1 MSQSV
6 VFDPLVAVWLLWALG
21 ALAGVLLGVALWR
34 GLAGWALRALAA
46 GFLLAALAGPSLQQE
61 DRKPLSDIVILVV
74 DQSASQKLSDRAAQT
89 AAAVAGITAR
99 VKALGNTDL
108 RVVTLGDGADNAGTL
123 AMTALAD
130 ALAAEPRAR
139 VAGAILLSDGQ
150 VHDLGL
156 VPNLPAP
163 LQVLLTGH
171 ASDWDR
177 RLVIKNAPAFAIMGE
192 KAMLSLRIEDQ
203 GQVPAGVSGKV
214 DLTVA
219 LDADKPT
226 TFSVPVG
233 QDLDLPIQ
241 LPHAGI
247 NVLQVSVAAQPGEL
261 TDRNN
266 AAVVQINGV
275 RDRLRVLLV
284 SGEPHPGERV
294 WRNLL
299 KSDPSVDLVHFTIL
313 RPPEKQDGIPV
324 SELSLIAFPTKE
336 LFVDKIKE
344 FDLIIFDRYRMR
356 GILPMSYID
365 NVVDYVKNGGTVLVA
380 AGPEFGEVDSLWRS
394 PLAEILPVVPTS
406 QMISEGFTPKVT
418 DLGKRHPVT
427 EGLEA
432 LAPKGGWGRWFR
444 LIEVTAKASAQV
456 VMSGPG
462 DRPLLVLDRVGKG
475 RVAVLASDQAWLWGR
490 GFEGGGPQLELLRRL
505 AHWMLKEPDLEEENL
520 TATAVGQA
528 VTFTRRTI
536 LDKPPGDLLITGPDG
551 AVVKLTLPLVSPGKY
566 VAQWQAPVLGL
577 YRLVQGDL
585 SRVVAVGPSSP
596 REFEA
601 TIASAVGLTPVV
613 AAGKGGIVRLEA
625 GLPDIRLVR
634 EGRPAAGRGWIGITP
649 RGAYVTGDIQVSALL
664 PAWLYLLLAAG
675 AAVAAWLV
683 EGRRL
688 RGDFSA
694 KNQA

>member
-6 VFDPLVAVWLLWALG
+6 IFDPLLPLALLWG
-21 ALAGVLLGVALWR
+21 LAAVAFVLLAFALWR
-34 GLAGWALRALAA
+34 GLAGWALRAVAA
-46 GFLLAALAGPSLQQE
+46 GFLLAALAGPVLQQE
-61 DRKPLSDIVILVV
+61 DRKALSDIVILVV
-74 DQSASQKLSDRAAQT
+74 DESASQQLSDRPAQT
-89 AAAVAGITAR
+89 AAAVAALKAR
-99 VKALGNTDL
+99 VKALGNTEL
-108 RVVTLGDGADNAGTL
+108 RIVTLGDGRDNAGTL
-123 AMTALAD
+123 AMTALAE

-139 VAGAILLSDGQ
+139 IAGAIVVTDGQ

-156 VPNLPAP
+156 PPALPAP
-163 LQVLLTGH
+163 LQVLLTGK
-171 ASDWDR
+171 AADWDR

-192 KAMLSLRIEDQ
+192 KASLSLRIEDQ
-203 GQVPAGVSGKV
+203 GQVPGGIGGTV

-219 LDADKPT
+219 LDADPPT
-226 TFSVPVG
+226 TFSVQVG
-233 QDLDLPIQ
+233 QDLVLPIQ

-247 NVLQVSVAAQPGEL
+247 NVLQLSVKAEAGEL

-336 LFVDKIKE
+336 LFVDKIRD

-394 PLAEILPVVPTS
+394 PLAEILPVEPTS
-406 QMISEGFTPKVT
+406 QIIEQGFQPAVT

-444 LIEVTAKASAQV
+444 LIEVTAKAGAQV

-462 DRPLLVLDRVGKG
+462 ERPLLVLDRVGKG

-505 AHWMLKEPDLEEENL
+505 AHWMLKEPVLEEENL
-520 TATAVGQA
+520 TATAVGQV

-536 LDKPPGDLLITGPDG
+536 LAVPPGDLVISGPDG
-551 AVVKLTLPLVSPGKY
+551 AVVKLALLQVTPGKY
-566 VAQWQAPVLGL
+566 QAAWQAPLLGL
-577 YRLVQGDL
+577 YHLVQGDL
-585 SRVVAVGPSSP
+585 TRVVAVGPSAP
-596 REFEA
+596 KEFEQ
-601 TIASAVGLTPVV
+601 TIASGEALAPIV
-613 AAGKGGIVRLEA
+613 AALKGGILRLEP
-625 GLPDIRLVR
+625 GVPDLRLVR

-649 RGAYVTGDIQVSALL
+649 RGAYVTGDIQVAELL

-675 AAVAAWLV
+675 AALAAWLV
-683 EGRRL
+683 EGRRGG
-688 RGDFSA
+688 RA
-694 KNQA
+694 R

>member
-6 VFDPLVAVWLLWALG
+6 IFDPLLPLPVLWVLGGLAVALLAM
-21 ALAGVLLGVALWR
+21 ALWR

-46 GFLLAALAGPSLQQE
+46 GFLLVALAGPVLQHE

-74 DQSASQKLSDRAAQT
+74 DQSASQNLSDRAAQT
-89 AAAVAGITAR
+89 AAAVDAIKAR
-99 VKALGNTDL
+99 VKALGNTEL
-108 RVVTLGDGADNAGTL
+108 RIVTLADGRDNAGTL

-130 ALAAEPRAR
+130 AVAAEPRAR
-139 VAGAILLSDGQ
+139 IAGAIVVTDGQ

-156 VPNLPAP
+156 TPALPAP

-171 ASDWDR
+171 ATDWDR

-192 KAMLSLRIEDQ
+192 KASLSLRIEDQ
-203 GQVPAGVSGKV
+203 GQVPAGMGGTV

-219 LDADKPT
+219 LDADPPT
-226 TFSVPVG
+226 TFSVAVG
-233 QDLDLPIQ
+233 QDLTLPIQ

-247 NVLQVSVAAQPGEL
+247 NVLQLSVKTQVGEL

-299 KSDPSVDLVHFTIL
+299 KSDPAVDLVHFTIL

-336 LFVDKIKE
+336 LFVDKIKD

-394 PLAEILPVVPTS
+394 PLAAILPVEPTS
-406 QMISEGFTPKVT
+406 QIIEQGFQPAIT

-444 LIEVTAKASAQV
+444 LIEVTAKAGAQV

-462 DRPLLVLDRVGKG
+462 DRPLLVLDRVEKG

-536 LDKPPGDLLITGPDG
+536 LDTTPGPLTITGPDG
-551 AVVKLTLPLVSPGKY
+551 AVVQQPLPLVSPGKY
-566 VAQWQAPVLGL
+566 QAVWQAPLLGL
-577 YRLVQGDL
+577 YHLVQGDL
-585 SRVVAVGPSSP
+585 SRVVAVGPSAP
-596 REFEA
+596 KEFEQ
-601 TIASAVGLTPVV
+601 TIASGDLLAPIV
-613 AAGKGGIVRLEA
+613 APTKGGILRLEP
-625 GLPDIRLVR
+625 GVPDIRLVR

-649 RGAYVTGDIQVSALL
+649 RGAYVTGDIQVTELL

-675 AAVAAWLV
+675 AALAAWLV
-683 EGRRL
+683 EGRRGG
-688 RGDFSA
+688 RA
-694 KNQA
+694 R